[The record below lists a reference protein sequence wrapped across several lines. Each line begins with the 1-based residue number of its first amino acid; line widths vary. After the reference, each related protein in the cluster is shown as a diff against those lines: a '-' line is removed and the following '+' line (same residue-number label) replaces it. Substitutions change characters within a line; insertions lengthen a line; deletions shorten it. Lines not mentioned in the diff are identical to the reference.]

1 MSNQQKLSKLRKEY
15 GAGNIAIAE
24 AFVALLKITK
34 SDKLYPSAIEWTVL
48 RIKSDSDLL
57 SPRDAKQF
65 SEDNKEKRVGRIHKK
80 IISEIESL
88 YKVNEVIEGL
98 KPVTASKLDQP
109 ISTKPLPSPDPGK
122 KLNPEVKLESN
133 AERIE
138 KGDSVTLNWT
148 SKNAVKIKRTN
159 IPGVTTKTPVNGFIK
174 VDDIR
179 RRRDFYII
187 VENSKGE
194 TAESKV
200 TTLVETLGYKKR
212 LERGEDPREEV
223 GLQTQREF
231 YSPGTR
237 AKRLI
242 SPNVRPPKEDI
253 SEEKKEATIPQISS
267 LNDNIVLNI
276 DKTLTGIL
284 KVLTTQLKFNQNI
297 FEKERK
303 SLEDSRRLR
312 KEEAMEESKGIPGG
326 KLMQKGAEQMLSPFK
341 VIVDKILNFLLFTF
355 LGRAFTEIMDWM
367 NDPKNKEKVEA
378 LGRFLKDF
386 WPLIVG
392 AALLFLTPLGD
403 FILGT
408 TIFLYGSYKTLKK
421 LKNLIDRFV
430 FKKNGKV
437 GTKPAIKPSGK
448 PLGKPAATTAEAFRK
463 KLIQDA
469 AKKKL
474 AKEVLAK
481 PGVTLRGKILPG
493 AGYVSATA
501 DDAAKILAKQPS
513 RKMPFSPKGIRGGN
527 LVTGVLTT
535 LVELFKPQIQ
545 DVVGEIYGKMGVG
558 IQNLSDDQLKKELQ
572 EEFDNDRLRLLQKE
586 AEKRD
591 IKLST
596 GGKIF
601 SGLVTEKDGKKVSGF
616 GKDTQAF
623 PIAGSK
629 TVAILAGGE
638 SVLQPG
644 VREEI
649 IKEKGFDVL
658 AYNKGSNA
666 NNPQKINANVSLMNT
681 GGIVGSSSPA
691 NLNTSNKSGLD
702 LHQKQFIHRAMQMG
716 LTDPKELSAFMSQVH
731 VEQGGDFS
739 KPRRELYDSSVNDP
753 PGKPGYQYFSG
764 YANPKLGLGNRN
776 TDDAYAYRGRGF
788 LQLTGRANYE
798 DIGKRIGVDL
808 LNDPDLILRDKNI
821 SMDASIEYWKTRVRP
836 SIQNWDNIFDV
847 SRMVNNP
854 SARGSNEINHFNE
867 RVDKFKYYS
876 NISPTDYA
884 LPQTKSASAQSQK
897 PNILQPVINTLG
909 AVKSDVKK
917 ILQPAINTLGVVKS
931 NVKKMLPE
939 PAINVLRNIKS
950 SIPFMQKKKYGGFID
965 SFSGTNLPYSQD
977 NILMR
982 AEVGEYVIPKIATQ
996 KIGLKVLDKISSLD
1010 PNFKVKNPEISTP
1023 KPLSRNSYDSMP
1035 IVLPPI
1041 TQGYGEANSSSTSGT
1056 DVPKFSAS
1064 PNNIS
1069 AIDARSSLTKI
1080 YGIVG

>member
-65 SEDNKEKRVGRIHKK
+65 SEDNKEKRVGRVHKK

-200 TTLVETLGYKKR
+200 TTLVETLEYKKR
-212 LERGEDPREEV
+212 LERGEEPREEV

-242 SPNVRPPKEDI
+242 SPNVRPSKEDI

-312 KEEAMEESKGIPGG
+312 KEETMEESKGIPGG

-386 WPLIVG
+386 WPLIAG
-392 AALLFLTPLGD
+392 AALYFFTQLGG
-403 FILGT
+403 FINGT
-408 TIFLYGSYKTLKK
+408 IKLLWGFTKLMKTLIPKM
-421 LKNLIDRFV
+421 LSL
-430 FKKNGKV
+430 
-437 GTKPAIKPSGK
+437 S
-448 PLGKPAATTAEAFRK
+448 
-463 KLIQDA
+463 KLIVTNPYLMGLA
-469 AKKKL
+469 A
-474 AKEVLAK
+474 V
-481 PGVTLRGKILPG
+481 
-493 AGYVSATA
+493 
-501 DDAAKILAKQPS
+501 
-513 RKMPFSPKGIRGGN
+513 
-527 LVTGVLTT
+527 
-535 LVELFKPQIQ
+535 
-545 DVVGEIYGKMGVG
+545 VVGSIARVKEKERLGPVLEEKDLQI
-558 IQNLSDDQLKKELQ
+558 KKELEDEKTPWYKKLGLLFAQQ
-572 EEFDNDRLRLLQKE
+572 ETSKFT
-586 AEKRD
+586 AESQQ
-591 IKLST
+591 ILPIFPTGSMYGNST

-601 SGLVTEKDGKKVSGF
+601 SGMVTEKDGKSISGA

-623 PIAGSK
+623 PVMGGGIAVLQPNE
-629 TVAILAGGE
+629 T
-638 SVLQPG
+638 VLQPG
-644 VREEI
+644 VRETI

-702 LHQKQFIHRAMQMG
+702 LHQKQFIRRAMQMG

-909 AVKSDVKK
+909 AVKS
-917 ILQPAINTLGVVKS
+917 

-982 AEVGEYVIPKIATQ
+982 AEAGEYVIPKIATQ

>member
-1 MSNQQKLSKLRKEY
+1 
-15 GAGNIAIAE
+15 
-24 AFVALLKITK
+24 
-34 SDKLYPSAIEWTVL
+34 
-48 RIKSDSDLL
+48 
-57 SPRDAKQF
+57 
-65 SEDNKEKRVGRIHKK
+65 
-80 IISEIESL
+80 
-88 YKVNEVIEGL
+88 
-98 KPVTASKLDQP
+98 
-109 ISTKPLPSPDPGK
+109 
-122 KLNPEVKLESN
+122 
-133 AERIE
+133 
-138 KGDSVTLNWT
+138 
-148 SKNAVKIKRTN
+148 
-159 IPGVTTKTPVNGFIK
+159 
-174 VDDIR
+174 
-179 RRRDFYII
+179 
-187 VENSKGE
+187 
-194 TAESKV
+194 
-200 TTLVETLGYKKR
+200 
-212 LERGEDPREEV
+212 
-223 GLQTQREF
+223 
-231 YSPGTR
+231 
-237 AKRLI
+237 
-242 SPNVRPPKEDI
+242 
-253 SEEKKEATIPQISS
+253 
-267 LNDNIVLNI
+267 
-276 DKTLTGIL
+276 
-284 KVLTTQLKFNQNI
+284 
-297 FEKERK
+297 
-303 SLEDSRRLR
+303 
-312 KEEAMEESKGIPGG
+312 
-326 KLMQKGAEQMLSPFK
+326 
-341 VIVDKILNFLLFTF
+341 
-355 LGRAFTEIMDWM
+355 
-367 NDPKNKEKVEA
+367 
-378 LGRFLKDF
+378 
-386 WPLIVG
+386 
-392 AALLFLTPLGD
+392 
-403 FILGT
+403 
-408 TIFLYGSYKTLKK
+408 
-421 LKNLIDRFV
+421 
-430 FKKNGKV
+430 
-437 GTKPAIKPSGK
+437 
-448 PLGKPAATTAEAFRK
+448 
-463 KLIQDA
+463 
-469 AKKKL
+469 
-474 AKEVLAK
+474 
-481 PGVTLRGKILPG
+481 
-493 AGYVSATA
+493 
-501 DDAAKILAKQPS
+501 
-513 RKMPFSPKGIRGGN
+513 
-527 LVTGVLTT
+527 
-535 LVELFKPQIQ
+535 
-545 DVVGEIYGKMGVG
+545 
-558 IQNLSDDQLKKELQ
+558 
-572 EEFDNDRLRLLQKE
+572 
-586 AEKRD
+586 
-591 IKLST
+591 
-596 GGKIF
+596 
-601 SGLVTEKDGKKVSGF
+601 
-616 GKDTQAF
+616 
-623 PIAGSK
+623 
-629 TVAILAGGE
+629 
-638 SVLQPG
+638 
-644 VREEI
+644 
-649 IKEKGFDVL
+649 
-658 AYNKGSNA
+658 
-666 NNPQKINANVSLMNT
+666 MNT

-982 AEVGEYVIPKIATQ
+982 AEAGEYVIPKIATQ